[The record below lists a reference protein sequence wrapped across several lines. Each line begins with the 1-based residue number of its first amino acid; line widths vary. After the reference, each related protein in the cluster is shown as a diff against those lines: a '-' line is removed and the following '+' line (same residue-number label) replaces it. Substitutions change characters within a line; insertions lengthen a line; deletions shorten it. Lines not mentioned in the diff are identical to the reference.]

1 MNSIRDIIN
10 VSIAAILLA
19 FIGISLARLTFFF
32 LQSQHIL

>member
-1 MNSIRDIIN
+1 MNSVRDMVN
-10 VSIAAILLA
+10 VLIAAVLLA